1 MVAVILTRVIK
12 MVGLNMIL
20 YIAALQAI
28 PRDYDAAARLE
39 GASGWQIFS
48 GITWPLLG
56 PTTLVILV
64 ITTIGSFKVFDHI
77 YLMTGGGP
85 ENGTLVL
92 AFYIYEQGFQVLRR
106 GLRLGA
112 RDDHVRSRHVPDG
125 RATPAAAEGHLTD
138 MFSRRQLRLISR
150 VCWILALSVAAIPF
164 LFPFLWMISSGL
176 KSAAEIFGS
185 PSIIPR
191 QWQWHNYIDV
201 FTYQPF
207 ARQYFNSLYIAVTVT
222 AVTLVL
228 ASLAGYALA
237 RLRFAGASLVGLFLV
252 SALMVPEEVTI
263 IPNFFLMKRLGL
275 IDSHL
280 PLILLPVFGPHGIVA
295 TFLMRQYFMAVPR
308 ELEEAGRMDGLSR
321 IGVWWR
327 VAIPM
332 SRPALAAVAIITF
345 LHSWNLFLEPLI
357 FVSSLEKFTL
367 PLALSNFTDPYGVPL
382 WHLQLAATSL
392 AVVPI
397 LIVYLIAQRQIV
409 ESFALSGV
417 KG

>member
-1 MVAVILTRVIK
+1 VT
-12 MVGLNMIL
+12 
-20 YIAALQAI
+20 
-28 PRDYDAAARLE
+28 D
-39 GASGWQIFS
+39 
-48 GITWPLLG
+48 
-56 PTTLVILV
+56 
-64 ITTIGSFKVFDHI
+64 VF
-77 YLMTGGGP
+77 T
-85 ENGTLVL
+85 
-92 AFYIYEQGFQVLRR
+92 
-106 GLRLGA
+106 
-112 RDDHVRSRHVPDG
+112 
-125 RATPAAAEGHLTD
+125 
-138 MFSRRQLRLISR
+138 RRQLRIISR
-150 VCWILALSVAAIPF
+150 TCWILALSVAAIPF

-176 KSAAEIFGS
+176 KNAAEIFGS
-185 PSIIPR
+185 PSIVPR

-207 ARQYFNSLYIAVTVT
+207 ARQYFNSLYIALTVT
-222 AVTLVL
+222 AVTLL
-228 ASLAGYALA
+228 FASLAGYALA

-295 TFLMRQYFMAVPR
+295 TFLMRQYFLAVPK

-321 IGVWWR
+321 LGVWWR

>member
-1 MVAVILTRVIK
+1 
-12 MVGLNMIL
+12 
-20 YIAALQAI
+20 
-28 PRDYDAAARLE
+28 
-39 GASGWQIFS
+39 
-48 GITWPLLG
+48 
-56 PTTLVILV
+56 
-64 ITTIGSFKVFDHI
+64 
-77 YLMTGGGP
+77 MTAWLSP
-85 ENGTLVL
+85 
-92 AFYIYEQGFQVLRR
+92 
-106 GLRLGA
+106 
-112 RDDHVRSRHVPDG
+112 
-125 RATPAAAEGHLTD
+125 
-138 MFSRRQLRLISR
+138 RQLRILNR
-150 VCWILALSVAAIPF
+150 TCWTLALSVVAIPF
-164 LFPFLWMISSGL
+164 VFPFLWMLSSGF
-176 KSAAEIFGS
+176 KSSAEMFGS
-185 PSIIPR
+185 ASIIPR
-191 QWQWHNYIDV
+191 EWQWQNYIEI

-207 ARQYFNSLYIAVTVT
+207 ARQYFNSLYISLTVTVI
-222 AVTLVL
+222 TLFI

-237 RLRFAGASLVGLFLV
+237 RLRFAGASLIGLFLV

-263 IPNFFLMKRLGL
+263 IPNFFLMKWFGL
-275 IDSHL
+275 MDSHW

-295 TFLMRQYFMAVPR
+295 TFLMRQYFLAVPK

-321 IGVWWR
+321 FGVWWR
-327 VAIPM
+327 VALPM

-397 LIVYLIAQRQIV
+397 LIVYLIAQRQII

>member
-1 MVAVILTRVIK
+1 
-12 MVGLNMIL
+12 
-20 YIAALQAI
+20 
-28 PRDYDAAARLE
+28 
-39 GASGWQIFS
+39 
-48 GITWPLLG
+48 
-56 PTTLVILV
+56 
-64 ITTIGSFKVFDHI
+64 
-77 YLMTGGGP
+77 
-85 ENGTLVL
+85 
-92 AFYIYEQGFQVLRR
+92 
-106 GLRLGA
+106 
-112 RDDHVRSRHVPDG
+112 
-125 RATPAAAEGHLTD
+125 
-138 MFSRRQLRLISR
+138 
-150 VCWILALSVAAIPF
+150 
-164 LFPFLWMISSGL
+164 
-176 KSAAEIFGS
+176 
-185 PSIIPR
+185 
-191 QWQWHNYIDV
+191 
-201 FTYQPF
+201 
-207 ARQYFNSLYIAVTVT
+207 
-222 AVTLVL
+222 
-228 ASLAGYALA
+228 
-237 RLRFAGASLVGLFLV
+237 
-252 SALMVPEEVTI
+252 MVPEEVTI